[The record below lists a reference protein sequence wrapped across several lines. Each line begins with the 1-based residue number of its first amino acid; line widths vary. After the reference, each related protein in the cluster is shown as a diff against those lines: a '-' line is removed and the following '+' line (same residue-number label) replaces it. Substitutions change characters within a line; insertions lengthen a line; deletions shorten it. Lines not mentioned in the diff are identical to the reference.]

1 MSKHL
6 VNDNKYNKHINSLCD
21 IDGYEFDPK
30 IEGDQYIK
38 VTKVNLVDKTLT
50 DKLLSSNFERYFR
63 RLVALA
69 MSVIDDDDSTDDD
82 ADIVLDEAELVKQI
96 LENRYRKYIGYEKEQ
111 LFLKKVRII
120 ENQIQMKK
128 IEIKKKAIYLEMQER
143 MNRTR
148 GM

>member
-1 MSKHL
+1 
-6 VNDNKYNKHINSLCD
+6 
-21 IDGYEFDPK
+21 
-30 IEGDQYIK
+30 
-38 VTKVNLVDKTLT
+38 
-50 DKLLSSNFERYFR
+50 
-63 RLVALA
+63 
-69 MSVIDDDDSTDDD
+69 MSVIDNDDSTDDD

-96 LENRYRKYIGYEKEQ
+96 LENKYRKYINYEKEQ

-128 IEIKKKAIYLEMQER
+128 IEIKKKAIFLEMQER

>member
-1 MSKHL
+1 M
-6 VNDNKYNKHINSLCD
+6 I
-21 IDGYEFDPK
+21 
-30 IEGDQYIK
+30 
-38 VTKVNLVDKTLT
+38 

-69 MSVIDDDDSTDDD
+69 MSVIDNDDSTDDD

-96 LENRYRKYIGYEKEQ
+96 LENKYRKYINYEKEQ

-120 ENQIQMKK
+120 ENQLQMKK
-128 IEIKKKAIYLEMQER
+128 IEIKKKAIFLEMQER